1 MLIFFNTLLFCVYHI
16 YFCISCSVVLFVWCN
31 FCQISGSMSLCL
43 FFLLCSIWILFPD
56 FLLIVKHYLGRAL
69 RFVIFSL
76 LLCQNLLQVSIVLNH
91 DLIPI
96 GAVFTLAL
104 NAFQGVLVGSLGFSC
119 PNCCQKPSGSQPL
132 APTQLFVVMC
142 SYLGFLGKVCHL
154 ILI

>member
-1 MLIFFNTLLFCVYHI
+1 MLLFFVSQI

-43 FFLLCSIWILFPD
+43 FFLLRSIWILFPE
-56 FLLIVKHYLGRAL
+56 FLLVVKHYLGRVL

-76 LLCQNLLQVSIVLNH
+76 FLCQNLLQVSIVLNNG
-91 DLIPI
+91 LSPI
-96 GAVFTLAL
+96 GAVFMLAL
-104 NAFQGVLVGSLGFSC
+104 DAFRGVLVGSLGFSC
-119 PNCCQKPSGSQPL
+119 LNCCQKPSGSQPL

-142 SYLGFLGKVCHL
+142 SYLGFLGKACHL